1 MSNVK
6 ETDVKYVARSELRNC
21 DYDHPLK
28 NKTCTIQT
36 VYNAVSFIWQTAMS
50 HLISFN
56 PLLFI
61 NIAYVGYFKHF
72 VFVYLCIYVNFY
84 ETYGLYGLK
93 HYTVEKR

>member
-6 ETDVKYVARSELRNC
+6 ETDVKYVARSELRNMYYTNC
-21 DYDHPLK
+21 IY
-28 NKTCTIQT
+28 I
-36 VYNAVSFIWQTAMS
+36 AVSFIWQTAMS

-93 HYTVEKR
+93 HHTVEKR